1 MVGHANRKPLIK
13 RGQHVRVFSYPNP
26 VRAEPVEALP
36 SSLTHRSKRKG
47 TLRQAQGERVVGSI
61 WMKQILGLIGL
72 RLTRKKAFEDA
83 PDDQDRKYRNACE
96 QDRNDNSNARIGQHE
111 RKQSAGNHILTR

>member
-1 MVGHANRKPLIK
+1 MAGHANPKPLIK
-13 RGQHVRVFSYPNP
+13 PGQRVRVFSYPNP

-36 SSLTHRSKRKG
+36 SSLSNLRKEKG

-72 RLTRKKAFEDA
+72 RLTRKKAFEDS
-83 PDDQDRKYRNACE
+83 PDDQDRKYRNTRE
-96 QDRNDNSNARIGQHE
+96 QDRNDNRHAWIGQHE
-111 RKQSAGNHILTR
+111 RKQPAGDNILTR